1 MKTQLKRVL
10 VAGAGVSGAGCA
22 RALVQLGA
30 DVIIADNN
38 LAAASALAEELK
50 QFLTLDKGVHGSADR
65 APRVIPVA
73 ATAVDFEDDRELAA
87 LDLVVTSPGWPPH
100 APLLIAAKR
109 AGLEVI
115 GDVELGFR
123 LDRAGVYGP
132 CRDWL
137 VVTGTNGKTTTTGM
151 LSSIMD
157 AHGARVGKRA
167 MATGNIGASV
177 FEALAARP
185 RVDIV
190 VLEASSFQ
198 LHWAPT
204 LIPDVGVLLN
214 IADDHIDWHGSFAA
228 YAADKATVLRAA
240 KRVVGIDDAVAR
252 RISDERDAAAED
264 GGTGTTRGFTQ
275 YAPITGQVGVR
286 DRALVLAEEALV
298 GEGLDSENAQESTMT
313 ELAQIEGLQPPGA
326 AGILDAGAAAAAAYD
341 YGVAP
346 HDIAAGL
353 ARYRVA
359 AHRGAVVATIAGI
372 DYIDN
377 SKATNPHAAQA
388 AMAGLESIIWVAGGQ
403 LKGASVEELVRAEAH
418 RLKAVVLIGV
428 DRHAIAETLH
438 RQAPG
443 IPVELISE
451 QDPQR
456 CMDLAVA
463 AAHKQASA
471 GDTVLLAP
479 AAASLDMFSGM
490 AQRGDLFA
498 RATSDYSG

>member
-1 MKTQLKRVL
+1 MLVDMQLNRVL

-22 RALVQLGA
+22 EALVDLGV

-38 LAAASALAEELK
+38 LAAATQLADELAGRHT
-50 QFLTLDKGVHGSADR
+50 QADNADAR
-65 APRVIPVA
+65 ENSIPRVTAVA
-73 ATAVDFEDDRELAA
+73 ASEVDFAPNSEFSA

-100 APLLIAAKR
+100 SPLLVAAQN

-115 GDVELGFR
+115 GDVELGYR
-123 LDRAGVYGP
+123 LDRSEVYGP
-132 CRDWL
+132 KRDWL
-137 VVTGTNGKTTTTGM
+137 VITGTNGKTTTTGM
-151 LSSIMD
+151 LASILE
-157 AHGARVGKRA
+157 AHGERVGKRSL
-167 MATGNIGASV
+167 ATGNIGASV
-177 FEALAARP
+177 FAALAATP

-204 LIPDVGVLLN
+204 LTPDVGVLLN

-228 YAADKATVLRAA
+228 YAADKAAVLRAP
-240 KRVVGIDDAVAR
+240 KRVVGIDDAETKLVV
-252 RISDERDAAAED
+252 SEQ
-264 GGTGTTRGFTQ
+264 GLSSRGFTQ
-275 YAPITGQVGVR
+275 YAPQPGQVGVVNG
-286 DRALVLAEEALV
+286 DLVVAGDADHE
-298 GEGLDSENAQESTMT
+298 TT
-313 ELAQIEGLQPPGA
+313 ELARTEGLQPPGA

-341 YGVAP
+341 YGVHP
-346 HDIAAGL
+346 SDIAAGL

-359 AHRGAVVATIAGI
+359 AHRGAVVASIGGV

-388 AMAGLESIIWVAGGQ
+388 AMAGLASIVWVAGGQ
-403 LKGASVEELVRAEAH
+403 LKGASVTELVRAEVH
-418 RLKAVVLIGV
+418 RIKAAVLVGV
-428 DRHAIAETLH
+428 DKHIIAETL
-438 RQAPG
+438 REQAPE
-443 IPVELISE
+443 IPVEIIDSVAPRE
-451 QDPQR
+451 
-456 CMDLAVA
+456 CMQLAVA
-463 AAHKQASA
+463 AAHRLATA